1 MRLTLKCTGG
11 FAGPAGAQTRTVDL
25 AKLPPDQSS
34 QLEQLLHASDFFT
47 LPPKLVK
54 EAPKSWDFQYDLEV
68 DDGGKAQSR
77 ADVYGLDSLD
87 EFAVHHPI
95 GRILQPEEIA
105 SAVSW
110 LCAAEQSGV
119 TGISL
124 PVDGGMTIA

>member
-47 LPPKLVK
+47 LPPQLVK

-68 DDGGKAQSR
+68 DDGGKAHCVR
-77 ADVYGLDSLD
+77 YHLDQASPALKTLTEKLND
-87 EFAVHHPI
+87 E
-95 GRILQPEEIA
+95 
-105 SAVSW
+105 
-110 LCAAEQSGV
+110 
-119 TGISL
+119 
-124 PVDGGMTIA
+124 VDPD